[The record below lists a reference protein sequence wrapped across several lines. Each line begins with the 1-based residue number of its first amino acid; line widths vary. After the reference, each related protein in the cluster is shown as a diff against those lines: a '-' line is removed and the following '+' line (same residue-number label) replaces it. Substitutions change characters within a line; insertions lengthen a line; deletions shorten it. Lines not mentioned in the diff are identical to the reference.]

1 MNSEI
6 LWYILLIAFIIR
18 TLRNAFHQ
26 AFLWQLKEYR
36 FDRIFAHLKTGQGK
50 KLFLGP
56 LTLFKWI
63 PLIIYSSLILWSLFY
78 PLPESDYWSNL
89 FAAIYY
95 FFWSVWILEAILNL
109 SESITRG
116 WKLPKFTLK
125 IGFILLPVFILQFGT
140 LRNNIQAPL
149 ILGPILDKLLPLS
162 IFVFAALFNIPSW
175 VFKKIIIIMAIR
187 KISSFN
193 NLKVIGITG
202 SYGKTSTKE
211 FLATILSEK
220 FKVAKTYGFNNT
232 DIGIAKCILRDLKP
246 EHQIFVVEMG
256 AYKKGEIKTICDM
269 VKPNMGII
277 TGINEQHLELFGSLE
292 NTMKAKFE
300 LVESLPKGSIVI
312 LNGNNSHCMT
322 MARWAK
328 AKELK
333 IFTFRSDSDIKNIKV
348 SENQIEFTLT
358 DKNTRI
364 KIHLLGRQTIE
375 NVLAAIYASNNLG
388 MTFDEIIKGVS
399 RIVPFPNTMQ
409 FTGKLGGMTFVD
421 DTFNANPDGVLA
433 AVDYMKIFKGKKI
446 LVLTP
451 LIELGEG
458 AEKIHERIGK
468 QGAEVCDMV
477 LLTNYNYYLAFISG
491 AHKVSG
497 ETKIQIVNS
506 TLGTNIIRENLDKD
520 GIVVFEGKESGK
532 LLKMFGNYDV

>member
-36 FDRIFAHLKTGQGK
+36 FDRIFAHLKTDQGK

-95 FFWSVWILEAILNL
+95 SFWSVWILEAILNL
-109 SESITRG
+109 RELITRG

-125 IGFILLPVFILQFGT
+125 IGLILLPVFILQFGT
-140 LRNNIQAPL
+140 LRNNIRAPL

-277 TGINEQHLELFGSLE
+277 TGINEQHLELFGSIE
-292 NTMKAKFE
+292 NIMKAKFE

-312 LNGNNSHCMT
+312 LNGNNSHCLE
-322 MARWAK
+322 MAKWAK
-328 AKELK
+328 EKELK
-333 IFTFRSDSDIKNIKV
+333 IITFRSDSDIKNIKV

-358 DKNTRI
+358 DKNTRF
-364 KIHLLGRQTIE
+364 KIHLLGGQTIE
-375 NVLAAIYASNNLG
+375 NVLAAIYASKNLG
-388 MTFDEIIKGVS
+388 MTWDEIIKGVS
-399 RIVPFPNTMQ
+399 RIVPFSNTMQ

-421 DTFNANPDGVLA
+421 DTFNANSDGVLA

-458 AEKIHERIGK
+458 AKKIHERIGK
-468 QGAEVCDMV
+468 HGAEVCNMV
-477 LLTNYNYYLAFISG
+477 LLTNYNYYPAFISG
-491 AHKVSG
+491 AQKVSG

-506 TLGTNIIRENLDKD
+506 TQGANIIRENLDKE